1 MPTLE
6 VPSKGVTISNSADI
20 LRYLYAVN
28 LNNGNVGK
36 FLKPS
41 EEAVRLEK
49 MFDRFAI
56 ANRRYV
62 ALLQKILFSVYRQ
75 CGGTKM

>member
-1 MPTLE
+1 MNIILSGRSLPTLK

-28 LNNGNVGK
+28 LNNGDVGK
-36 FLKPS
+36 FLEPS

-49 MFDRFAI
+49 MFDKFAI

-62 ALLQKILFSVYRQ
+62 CSL
-75 CGGTKM
+75 T